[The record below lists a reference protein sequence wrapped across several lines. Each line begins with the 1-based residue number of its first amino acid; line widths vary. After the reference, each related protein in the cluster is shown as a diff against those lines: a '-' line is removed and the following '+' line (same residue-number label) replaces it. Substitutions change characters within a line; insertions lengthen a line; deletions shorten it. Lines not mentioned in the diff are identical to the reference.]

1 MSAEPPIYTM
11 KDVWLSFGLKPLFTG
26 IEMTVSRGDKICLV
40 GRNGSGKSTLLKI
53 ISGQIEAEKAEIFI
67 QPGTKI
73 SYMPQEPDFSG
84 YQTLREVVLSGL
96 IGNRE
101 NQEYKADILIRHLNI
116 LEYQAPQSSS
126 GG

>member
-53 ISGQIEAEKAEIFI
+53 ISGQIEAEKAEIFT

-73 SYMPQEPDFSG
+73 SYMPQEL
-84 YQTLREVVLSGL
+84 LREA
-96 IGNRE
+96 N
-101 NQEYKADILIRHLNI
+101 
-116 LEYQAPQSSS
+116 
-126 GG
+126 